1 MPDEPRDL
9 QEEVDGQNNE
19 EKESGISTAD
29 EALQERI
36 AQLEDTL
43 ASKESELGALKEQL
57 AGAVAKYR
65 KAVLATVSGIPEELL
80 KGEAVEEIDASL
92 EQAQR
97 IVSTV
102 RQQLEDDIAARSVPV
117 GAPPRTPVDMSTLS
131 PAAKIA
137 HALTQERS

>member
-97 IVSTV
+97 IISTV

>member
-1 MPDEPRDL
+1 MAEKPTNI

-19 EKESGISTAD
+19 EKEAGTNTLD
-29 EALQERI
+29 VLLQERI
-36 AQLEDTL
+36 SQLEETL

-117 GAPPRTPVDMSTLS
+117 GAPPRAPVDLSTLS